1 VSVQGKK
8 VVRIGGQ
15 RLVRTSCVSPKAL
28 YARPMA
34 LRNLYTDAGSVIRRG
49 QQEAR
54 IAAAEAASE
63 QSENSR

>member
-8 VVRIGGQ
+8 VVRMGGQ
-15 RLVRTSCVSPKAL
+15 RLSRTSCVSPKAL

-34 LRNLYTDAGSVIRRG
+34 LRDLYTDAGSVIRRG

-54 IAAAEAASE
+54 IAAAAERAD
-63 QSENSR
+63 NSR

>member
-1 VSVQGKK
+1 MSVQGRK

-34 LRNLYTDAGSVIRRG
+34 LRNLYTDAGSLIRRG
-49 QQEAR
+49 QEEAR
-54 IAAAEAASE
+54 NAAAAE
-63 QSENSR
+63 QTDNSR

>member
-8 VVRIGGQ
+8 VVSMGGQ
-15 RLVRTSCVSPKAL
+15 RLSRNSCVSPKAL

-34 LRNLYTDAGSVIRRG
+34 LRQLYTDAGSLIRRG

-54 IAAAEAASE
+54 NASAAAR
-63 QSENSR
+63 ENDPR